1 MRFPAALHHPA
12 ALWRKGGHLLHPI
25 HVFLCWGYPSKLLP
39 ICQAFFM
46 MLRTSCKYMGDLTR
60 QPLVSTAPVGAA
72 RSRPGRQVGDPYM
85 ACAAFMTAPKF

>member
-1 MRFPAALHHPA
+1 MHFPAALHHPA
-12 ALWRKGGHLLHPI
+12 ALWRKGEHVLHPI
-25 HVFLCWGYPSKLLP
+25 HVFSYWGYPSKLSF

-72 RSRPGRQVGDPYM
+72 RSRPGRQLGDPKL
-85 ACAAFMTAPKF
+85 TQ